1 MTEKAA
7 TSAAPPALRPVLD
20 EWGKP
25 ISQYQ
30 RDLPHPGS
38 APWKRKPVTVLPVW
52 DPAVGDSV
60 IGEFAGTEDGDFWSG
75 IHDGQSIRLRIAKRV
90 DQPIRISGPQLVRDL
105 IAIKPAIGAPL
116 IFTRSEDQPRWKQR
130 PGDPEPPMVATFT
143 VCRVEADEPD
153 LDDKDA

>member
-105 IAIKPAIGAPL
+105 IEIKPAIGTPL

-130 PGDPEPPMVATFT
+130 PGAPEPPMVAAFT
-143 VCRVEADEPD
+143 VSRVEV
-153 LDDKDA
+153 DAEDSTP